1 MLSYISLE
9 GAKEISNAATLPNE
23 DMNRS
28 IRIGYLWERHQM
40 KVNEV
45 AGDIC

>member
-9 GAKEISNAATLPNE
+9 DAKEISNVATLPNE
-23 DMNRS
+23 DMNGS
-28 IRIGYLWERHQM
+28 IRIGYLWERRQM